1 MSRWF
6 YPTQAETK
14 IGACCFVEGR
24 NVFTKQSWWLAGVD
38 LQLSRSHQ
46 PCKSLTQKKTLYSL
60 PRDSKWPWKDCG
72 NGSYEV
78 KIRSFPLF
86 ALETLCMMILNMHG
100 TTVPPHY
107 QKQHINSE
115 LITCKGKNTASA
127 RFSTSSDFP
136 AHKNLKLTGGKLSK
150 ANQPTGTICWSKS
163 KLNFWASHIS
173 GSSLS
178 NSSKTAWL
186 HAAFLPLKVNVPI
199 S

>member
-1 MSRWF
+1 MILSHPSWNKNWGLLFRRGKECI
-6 YPTQAETK
+6 YKTK
-14 IGACCFVEGR
+14 LMAGR
-24 NVFTKQSWWLAGVD
+24 RGSAAFKITPAMQVLDPEKNLIFS
-38 LQLSRSHQ
+38 S
-46 PCKSLTQKKTLYSL
+46 
-60 PRDSKWPWKDCG
+60 RDSKWPWKDCG

-78 KIRSFPLF
+78 KIRSFHLF

-150 ANQPTGTICWSKS
+150 TNQPTGTICWSKS
-163 KLNFWASHIS
+163 KLNFWVSHIS